1 MKKCDVIIPVYKS
14 PEWVKLCVYALFKN
28 TTESVLNKVYLVND
42 CDDPYTTNC
51 LNNLKEKYGNKIELL
66 QNKQNLGFIKT
77 TNRGLKESKADY
89 ALLLNTDCLV
99 SKNAIEKMIDNIK
112 EDPSI
117 GLVCPISS
125 NAANL
130 TFDMFEGF
138 NYSMMNNLF
147 ESKFKGMMFD
157 ACTVVGN
164 CLLITRDC
172 LDKVGYLDEAYGM
185 GYGEETDYQ
194 FKAMS
199 KGFKAKVCIDTYV
212 FHKSEVSFGTSKE
225 KQDRLNKNRELFFSR
240 WGEEYNSLL
249 KKYESNDPI
258 KYINN
263 HLSDEDKTPVLD
275 TAIYLNGIVQNAG
288 GVHVVVDMINYL
300 AINGQKI
307 NLTYDVMSN
316 YKEIMLF
323 NPIASNRL
331 ENVKIKKIMST
342 IWSSVFSAKKI
353 ADDKKCKLLSFV
365 QGNEVYFEN
374 GSNYGKV
381 ETSYKLP
388 DSILTI
394 SNYLKKNLKDIYNI
408 DSTLV
413 ANGINVD
420 LLKKDNSNTKVK
432 SITIVMRNN
441 VMKGDW
447 LLLEIIR
454 KLDKKCKNLNFNVL
468 YMDEHIEFPRIVN
481 NQLVKYLGPLSRA
494 DVNKLL
500 QSSDIYID
508 ASLNEGFG
516 LNPIEAMAAGNVCVV
531 SNSFGN
537 SEYMVDGINGFVIND
552 VNNSD
557 EYVNAVMQIINDSKF
572 FGKMLKETKKTLKC
586 FDYDDRVDEY
596 IKYFNEAN
604 KSKNNNALDEY
615 DKEIIN
621 SMLQTNE
628 VTIQKKR
635 KIYYLA
641 RLMPKFIKK
650 PIKKIVVLLYG
661 CFDHN

>member
-1 MKKCDVIIPVYKS
+1 MKKCDIIVPVYKS
-14 PEWVKLCVYALFKN
+14 PEWVKLCIYALFKN
-28 TTESVLNKVYLVND
+28 TGDSILNKVYLIND
-42 CDDPYTTNC
+42 CDDFYTTNC
-51 LNNLKEKYGNKIELL
+51 LNNLKEKYGSKIELL
-66 QNKQNLGFIKT
+66 QNKQNLGFVKT
-77 TNRGLKESKADY
+77 VNRGLKESKADY
-89 ALLLNTDCLV
+89 VLLLNTDCLV
-99 SKNAIEKMIDNIK
+99 SKDAIEKMINNIK

-138 NYSMMNNLF
+138 NYSMMNSLF

-172 LDKVGYLDEAYGM
+172 IDKVGYLDEAYGT

-194 FKAMS
+194 FKAMA
-199 KGFKAKVCIDTYV
+199 KGFKAKVSIDTYV
-212 FHKSEVSFGTSKE
+212 FHKSEVSFGKSKE
-225 KQDRLNKNRELFFSR
+225 KQERLNKNRELFFSR
-240 WGEEYNSLL
+240 WGKEYNNLI
-249 KKYESNDPI
+249 KKYGKNDPI

-263 HLSDEDKTPVLD
+263 HLTAKDKIPVLD

-288 GVHVVVDMINYL
+288 GVHVVVDMVNYM
-300 AINGQKI
+300 AINNQNVNVI
-307 NLTYDVMSN
+307 YDIMSS

-323 NPIASNRL
+323 NPIESTDLKNI
-331 ENVKIKKIMST
+331 KIKKIMST

-353 ADDKKCKLLSFV
+353 ADEKHSKLLSFV

-374 GSNYGKV
+374 GSVYGIV

-394 SNYLKKNLKDIYNI
+394 SNYLKNNLKDTYNI

-413 ANGINVD
+413 TNGINVD
-420 LLKKDNSNTKVK
+420 LLKRDNANK
-432 SITIVMRNN
+432 SAKNVTIVMRNN
-441 VMKGDW
+441 AMKGDP

-454 KLDKKCKNLNFNVL
+454 KLDSKCKNINFNVL
-468 YMDEHIEFPRIVN
+468 YMNEFQEFPLIN
-481 NQLVKYLGPLSRA
+481 NNKITKYLGPLSRA
-494 DVNKLL
+494 EVNKLL

-516 LNPIEAMAAGNVCVV
+516 LTPLEAMAAGNVCVV

-537 SEYMVDGINGFVIND
+537 SEYMINKQNGYVINN

-557 EYVNAVMQIINDSKF
+557 DYVNAVLEIINDPKKF
-572 FGKMLKETKKTLKC
+572 AAMLKISKDTIKK
-586 FDYDDRVDEY
+586 FDYDARIDDY
-596 IKYFNEAN
+596 IKYFEDSESISNSVE
-604 KSKNNNALDEY
+604 LTDY
-615 DKEIIN
+615 DKSIIDTMVKRN
-621 SMLQTNE
+621 ANLSH
-628 VTIQKKR
+628 KKR
-635 KIYYLA
+635 KIYKLA
-641 RLMPKFIKK
+641 GRVPSFIKR
-650 PIKKIVVLLYG
+650 PAKKILSILYG
-661 CFDHN
+661 SIGHS

>member
-28 TTESVLNKVYLVND
+28 TAESVLNKVYLIND

-51 LNNLKEKYGNKIELL
+51 LKNLKEKYDNKIELL

-99 SKNAIEKMIDNIK
+99 SKDAIEKMINNIK
-112 EDPSI
+112 DDPSI
-117 GLVCPISS
+117 GLICPISS

-172 LDKVGYLDEAYGM
+172 LDKAGYLDEAYGM

-225 KQDRLNKNRELFFSR
+225 KQERLNKNRELFFSR
-240 WGEEYNSLL
+240 WGEEYNDLL
-249 KKYESNDPI
+249 KKYEKNDPI
-258 KYINN
+258 KYIND
-263 HLSDEDKTPVLD
+263 HLTNEDKKPVLD

-288 GVHVVVDMINYL
+288 GVHVVVDMVNYL
-300 AINGQKI
+300 AINNQNVNI
-307 NLTYDVMSN
+307 VYDIMST

-323 NPIASNRL
+323 NPIESNAL
-331 ENVKIKKIMST
+331 DNVKIAKIMST
-342 IWSSVFSAKKI
+342 VWSSVFSAKKI
-353 ADDKKCKLLSFV
+353 TDSNKCKLLSFV

-394 SNYLKKNLKDIYNI
+394 SNYLKKNLKDTYNV
-408 DSTLV
+408 DSTLIT
-413 ANGINVD
+413 NGINVD
-420 LLKKDNSNTKVK
+420 LLKKDNNNTKVK

-441 VMKGDW
+441 AMKGDW

-557 EYVNAVMQIINDSKF
+557 EYVNAVMQIINDSKLF
-572 FGKMLKETKKTLKC
+572 SKMLKETKKTLKD
-586 FDYDDRVDEY
+586 FDYDDRVDDY
-596 IKYFNEAN
+596 IKFFNEAN

-661 CFDHN
+661 CFNHN

>member
-28 TTESVLNKVYLVND
+28 TSDSVLNKVYLVND
-42 CDDPYTTNC
+42 CDDKYTTNC
-51 LNNLKEKYGNKIELL
+51 LNNLKEKYGSKVELL

-99 SKNAIEKMIDNIK
+99 SKNAIEKMINNIK
-112 EDPSI
+112 DDPSI
-117 GLVCPISS
+117 GLICPISS

-130 TFDMFEGF
+130 TFDMFKGF

-147 ESKFKGMMFD
+147 EKKFKGMMFD

-172 LDKVGYLDEAYGM
+172 LNKVGYLDEAYGM

-194 FKAMS
+194 FKAMA

-225 KQDRLNKNRELFFSR
+225 KQERLNKNRELFFSR
-240 WGEEYNSLL
+240 WGEEYNKLA
-249 KKYESNDPI
+249 KEYEKNDPV
-258 KYINN
+258 KYINE
-263 HLSDEDKTPVLD
+263 HLTDEDKIPQLD

-288 GVHVVVDMINYL
+288 GVHVVVDMVNYL
-300 AINGQKI
+300 AINNQNVNI
-307 NLTYDVMSN
+307 TYDVMSS

-323 NPIASNRL
+323 NPIESNAL
-331 ENVKIKKIMST
+331 DNVKIKKIMAT

-353 ADDKKCKLLSFV
+353 ADAKKCKLISFV

-374 GSNYGKV
+374 AGAYGIV
-381 ETSYKLP
+381 ETSYRIP

-394 SNYLKKNLKDIYNI
+394 SNYLKNNLKDVYGI

-413 ANGINVD
+413 SNGINTD
-420 LLKKDNSNTKVK
+420 LIKKSNDNKKVK
-432 SITIVMRNN
+432 NITIVLRNN

-447 LLLEIIR
+447 LLLEVIR
-454 KLDKKCKNLNFNVL
+454 KLDNKCKDINFNIV
-468 YMDEHIEFPRIVN
+468 YMNEYQEFPKLEN
-481 NQLVKYLGPLSRA
+481 NKITKYLGPLSRNE
-494 DVNKLL
+494 VNKIL
-500 QSSDIYID
+500 QSSDLYID

-516 LNPIEAMAAGNVCVV
+516 LTPLEAMAAGNVCIV
-531 SNSFGN
+531 SNSFGVN
-537 SEYMVDGINGFVIND
+537 DYMVNKHNGFIINN

-557 EYVNAVMQIINDSKF
+557 EFVDATLQLINDSKLF
-572 FGKMLKETKKTLKC
+572 KSMLEESKKAIKKM
-586 FDYDDRVDEY
+586 DYDDRVDGY
-596 IKYFNEAN
+596 IKYFDEAN
-604 KSKNNNALDEY
+604 KIKNNIQLDEY
-615 DKEIIN
+615 DKYVLKAMIKN
-621 SMLQTNE
+621 NE
-628 VTIQKKR
+628 TIVQKKR
-635 KIYYLA
+635 KIYYIAKLI
-641 RLMPKFIKK
+641 PGFIKK
-650 PIKKIVVLLYG
+650 PIKRMVVLLYG
-661 CFDHN
+661 CFSH